1 MITKSVTTD
10 AVAVACPSPSCETVG
25 GVVSFGLEM
34 SVEARNIL
42 VIDFG
47 QLGDVI
53 LSLPALGAIRRRFP
67 GARVTVAVGGSAASV
82 IEMAGVADEALA
94 VDRVGLRD
102 GPKHLSVLQIGKLV
116 LEVRRRKFD
125 FVIDLHSLSET
136 NLLGFLSGAGQRLY
150 ARRPGRSL
158 DYLANFRPAPA
169 LEDRS
174 RHAIDRYL
182 DVVAPLGVGE
192 VSRVP
197 RLAVREEDGRAVDE
211 MLRKALAGGKTRGRR
226 ATAGG
231 IGDGPLVGIFPGA
244 GHPSRRW
251 PVERFAELAWMLE
264 RNDSVRSVLF
274 AGPEERRLVREA
286 LTNFPP
292 STVVLDRL
300 TVPQLAAAAARLSVF
315 VSNDTGPMHV
325 AAAVGTP
332 VVILMQHH
340 PMFNCYIPPGDRHR
354 VVAARTIGEITPD
367 LAYTAARAAF
377 TTERASSL
385 FEG

>member
-1 MITKSVTTD
+1 
-10 AVAVACPSPSCETVG
+10 
-25 GVVSFGLEM
+25 M

-67 GARVTVAVGGSAASV
+67 GARVTVAVGGAAAAV
-82 IEMAGVADEALA
+82 VEMAGVADEALA
-94 VDRVGLRD
+94 VDRVALRD
-102 GPKHLSVLQIGKLV
+102 GPKHLSVWQIGRLV
-116 LEVRRRKFD
+116 MDVRRRKFD
-125 FVIDLHSLSET
+125 FVVDLHSLSET

-158 DYLANFRPAPA
+158 DYLANFRPAPP

-174 RHAIDRYL
+174 KHAIDRYL

-226 ATAGG
+226 ATAGVV
-231 IGDGPLVGIFPGA
+231 GDGPLVGIFPGA

-251 PVERFAELAWMLE
+251 PIERFAELAWMLE
-264 RNDSVRSVLF
+264 RNDSVRCVLF
-274 AGPEERRLVREA
+274 AGPEERKLVRDA
-286 LTNFPP
+286 LPKFPP

-300 TVPQLAAAAARLSVF
+300 TVPQLAAAAARVSVF

-340 PMFNCYIPPGDRHR
+340 PMFNCYIPPGERHR

-377 TTERASSL
+377 TTERVSSL

>member
-1 MITKSVTTD
+1 M
-10 AVAVACPSPSCETVG
+10 
-25 GVVSFGLEM
+25 SFEP
-34 SVEARNIL
+34 RNIL

-67 GARVTVAVGGSAASV
+67 RARVTVAVGGAAAAV
-82 IEMAGVADEALA
+82 VEMAGVADEALA
-94 VDRVGLRD
+94 VDRVALRD
-102 GPKHLSVLQIGKLV
+102 GPKHLSVWQIGKLV
-116 LEVRRRKFD
+116 LDVRRRKFD
-125 FVIDLHSLSET
+125 FIIDLHSLSET
-136 NLLGFLSGAGQRLY
+136 NLLGFLSGAARRLY

-158 DYLANFRPAPA
+158 DYLANFQPAPPV
-169 LEDRS
+169 EDRS
-174 RHAIDRYL
+174 KHAIDRYL
-182 DVVAPLGVGE
+182 DVVSPLGVGE
-192 VSRVP
+192 VARVP
-197 RLAVREEDGRAVDE
+197 RLPVREEDGRAVDE
-211 MLRKALAGGKTRGRR
+211 MLRKALAGVKTRGRH

-231 IGDGPLVGIFPGA
+231 GDGPLVGIFPGA

-251 PVERFAELAWMLE
+251 PIERFAELAWMLE

-274 AGPEERRLVREA
+274 AGPEERKLVREA
-286 LTNFPP
+286 LPKFPP

-300 TVPQLAAAAARLSVF
+300 TVPQLAAAAARVSVF

-340 PMFNCYIPPGDRHR
+340 PMFNCYIPPGERHR
-354 VVAARTIGEITPD
+354 VVAARTIEQITSD

-377 TTERASSL
+377 TTERTSSL

>member
-1 MITKSVTTD
+1 M
-10 AVAVACPSPSCETVG
+10 
-25 GVVSFGLEM
+25 SFEP
-34 SVEARNIL
+34 RNIL

-67 GARVTVAVGGSAASV
+67 RARVTVAVGGAAAAV
-82 IEMAGVADEALA
+82 IELAGVADEALP
-94 VDRVGLRD
+94 VDRVALRD
-102 GPKHLSVLQIGKLV
+102 GPKHLSVWQIGKLV

-125 FVIDLHSLSET
+125 FVVDLHSLSET
-136 NLLGFLSGAGQRLY
+136 NLLGFLSGAGRRLY

-158 DYLANFRPAPA
+158 DYLANFQPQPPV
-169 LEDRS
+169 EDRS
-174 RHAIDRYL
+174 KHAIDRYL
-182 DVVAPLGVGE
+182 DVVSPLGVGE

-211 MLRKALAGGKTRGRR
+211 MLRKALAGGKSRGRR
-226 ATAGG
+226 ATGVA
-231 IGDGPLVGIFPGA
+231 DGPLVGIFPGA

-264 RNDSVRSVLF
+264 RNDAVRSVLF
-274 AGPEERRLVREA
+274 AGPEERKLVREA
-286 LTNFPP
+286 LPKFPP
-292 STVVLDRL
+292 SAVVLDRL
-300 TVPQLAAAAARLSVF
+300 TVPQLAAAAARVSVF

-340 PMFNCYIPPGDRHR
+340 PMFNCYIPPGERHR
-354 VVAARTIGEITPD
+354 VVAARTIAEITTD

-385 FEG
+385 FED